1 MFVRVERDYAKS
13 VIAYLVDKYDMRHLS
28 TISAVDL
35 GDKLEVVYHLAKPK
49 LLLSVCTQAPK
60 DDPTVDT
67 ITDVIPG
74 AILYEREIHDL
85 MGVIPK
91 GHPDLR
97 RLLLHEDWPE
107 DVYPLRKDWKPPR
120 SLESPD
126 E

>member
-1 MFVRVERDYAKS
+1 
-13 VIAYLVDKYDMRHLS
+13 
-28 TISAVDL
+28 
-35 GDKLEVVYHLAKPK
+35 
-49 LLLSVCTQAPK
+49 
-60 DDPTVDT
+60 
-67 ITDVIPG
+67 
-74 AILYEREIHDL
+74 